1 MRLLFWFAAGL
12 ILYAYI
18 GYPIW
23 LWVRSRLRPKPVRR
37 GSVSDSISVVMV
49 VRDGASVLARKL
61 QNLLEL
67 RYPTDNWNIVVVSDG
82 STDATNEILASYE
95 RLPRVR
101 SILNSVSGGKAAGLN
116 EALRHCDS
124 DLIFFTDV
132 RQIIEPNAFAL
143 LAENFADPSVGCV
156 SGELMLGDMN
166 SGESGKGIG
175 LYWRIEKRIRELESD
190 SGSVAG
196 ATGAIYA
203 VRRKCIP
210 NLPIETLLDD
220 VFIPMAVVERGYRVV
235 FDPRARAWDVADQ
248 GVEREFGRKVRTL
261 SGNYQ
266 LIQLMPSVL
275 SGRNPIRFEFV
286 SHKLLRLCVPFALF
300 ALLLSSLFLTSPFY
314 RVATLLQL
322 AFYGLALLSL
332 LRLKVGPLSRAA
344 DAVLAFVLLNT
355 AALVAFVHFIFRRK
369 VAWGHIAAQG

>member
-1 MRLLFWFAAGL
+1 
-12 ILYAYI
+12 
-18 GYPIW
+18 
-23 LWVRSRLRPKPVRR
+23 
-37 GSVSDSISVVMV
+37 
-49 VRDGASVLARKL
+49 
-61 QNLLEL
+61 
-67 RYPTDNWNIVVVSDG
+67 
-82 STDATNEILASYE
+82 
-95 RLPRVR
+95 
-101 SILNSVSGGKAAGLN
+101 
-116 EALRHCDS
+116 
-124 DLIFFTDV
+124 
-132 RQIIEPNAFAL
+132 
-143 LAENFADPSVGCV
+143 
-156 SGELMLGDMN
+156 
-166 SGESGKGIG
+166 
-175 LYWRIEKRIRELESD
+175 
-190 SGSVAG
+190 
-196 ATGAIYA
+196 
-203 VRRKCIP
+203 
-210 NLPIETLLDD
+210 
-220 VFIPMAVVERGYRVV
+220 V

>member
-23 LWVRSRLRPKPVRR
+23 LWVRSRLRPRPVRR
-37 GSVSDSISVVMV
+37 GSVHDSISVVVV

-67 RYPTDNWNIVVVSDG
+67 RYPNDHWNIVVVSDG
-82 STDATNEILASYE
+82 SIDATNEILASYE

-101 SILNSVSGGKAAGLN
+101 GIINSVSAGKAAGLN

-132 RQIIEPNAFAL
+132 RQIIEPNAFTL
-143 LAENFADPSVGCV
+143 LAENFADPSVGCA

-210 NLPIETLLDD
+210 NLPPETLLDD
-220 VFIPMAVVERGYRVV
+220 VFIPMAVVEQGYRVV

-261 SGNYQ
+261 TGNYQ
-266 LIQLMPSVL
+266 LIRLMPSVL

-300 ALLLSSLFLTSPFY
+300 TVLLSSLFLTSPFY
-314 RVATLLQL
+314 RVATLLQF
-322 AFYGLALLSL
+322 AFYGLALFSL
-332 LRLKVGPLSRAA
+332 LRLKLGPLSRAA

>member
-1 MRLLFWFAAGL
+1 GIGYRSDMGWGRRSQNYSRGPLPAQVAPRRNSATMVRGEGRHGVCRAASRASGVRRYALESHSVLSGAQRGSSRHHRLGSGEIQVRQYRRRFEGKIAVRPLLHQEHVPWLGSDDYVSDHKDCASWPGCAMRLLFWFAAGL

-49 VRDGASVLARKL
+49 VRDGAAVLARKL

-220 VFIPMAVVERGYRVV
+220 VFIPMAVVEQGYR
-235 FDPRARAWDVADQ
+235 
-248 GVEREFGRKVRTL
+248 
-261 SGNYQ
+261 
-266 LIQLMPSVL
+266 
-275 SGRNPIRFEFV
+275 
-286 SHKLLRLCVPFALF
+286 
-300 ALLLSSLFLTSPFY
+300 
-314 RVATLLQL
+314 
-322 AFYGLALLSL
+322 
-332 LRLKVGPLSRAA
+332 
-344 DAVLAFVLLNT
+344 
-355 AALVAFVHFIFRRK
+355 
-369 VAWGHIAAQG
+369 